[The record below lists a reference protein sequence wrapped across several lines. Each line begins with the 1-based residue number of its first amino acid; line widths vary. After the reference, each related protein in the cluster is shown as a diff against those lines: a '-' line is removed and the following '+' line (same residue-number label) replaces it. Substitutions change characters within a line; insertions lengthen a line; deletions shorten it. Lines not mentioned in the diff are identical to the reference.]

1 MKKNANKNK
10 FNKYNLTTM
19 KMTNLIISMAAT
31 VSLLLAA
38 CSPSSIVNSCVNG
51 NVSVHNG
58 KESDATVKKQVRIS
72 DFDGIDAQQGIK
84 VVFSQ
89 GQNPGSASIATTPSA
104 EKYLRVEV
112 KDRTLHVYYGGNC
125 KDKIQGPSIITV
137 SSPVLNEVDLSSAA
151 RLEINS
157 DLNIDGDLD
166 IDISSAASFNAG
178 TVKCAK
184 MDIDASSASESKIG
198 NLVGNASVD
207 ASSSASVWIE
217 MLEGISVDIEA
228 SSASKVTLDNLN
240 CERIEAEASSA
251 GKINLSGTTRAF
263 SKDSSSG
270 ARINHSSLT
279 VKP

>member
-1 MKKNANKNK
+1 
-10 FNKYNLTTM
+10 M

-51 NVSVHNG
+51 NVSVRNG
-58 KESDATVKKQVRIS
+58 KESDATVKKQVKIA

-84 VVFSQ
+84 VLFSQ
-89 GQNPGSASIATTPSA
+89 GQNPGTANIATTPSA

-157 DLNIDGDLD
+157 DL
-166 IDISSAASFNAG
+166 
-178 TVKCAK
+178 T
-184 MDIDASSASESKIG
+184 
-198 NLVGNASVD
+198 SV
-207 ASSSASVWIE
+207 S
-217 MLEGISVDIEA
+217 
-228 SSASKVTLDNLN
+228 
-240 CERIEAEASSA
+240 
-251 GKINLSGTTRAF
+251 
-263 SKDSSSG
+263 
-270 ARINHSSLT
+270 
-279 VKP
+279 